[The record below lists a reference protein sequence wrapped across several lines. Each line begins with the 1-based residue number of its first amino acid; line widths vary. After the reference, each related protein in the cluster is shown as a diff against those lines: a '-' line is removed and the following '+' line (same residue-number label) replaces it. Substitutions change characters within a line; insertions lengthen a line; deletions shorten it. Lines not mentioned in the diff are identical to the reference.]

1 MNHSTRPKNIV
12 AKLFEGIILTLIIIS
27 SVSLI
32 IDNPLQN
39 PEADHIVF
47 VGYMDNCFTMLFTME
62 CIIKIVAMGFIMN
75 NQAMRD
81 RGFAPY
87 ITNPWN
93 MLDFVVV
100 VASLIDFSVTISA
113 SKQLPEDA
121 ESSNSNSNASSL

>member
-1 MNHSTRPKNIV
+1 MV
-12 AKLFEGIILTLIIIS
+12 ARLFEGVILTLIIIS
-27 SVSLI
+27 SISLI
-32 IDNPLQN
+32 IDTPLQD

-62 CIIKIVAMGFIMN
+62 CVIKIIAMGFILN

-81 RGFAPY
+81 RGMSPY

-100 VASLIDFSVTISA
+100 VASLVDFIVTLQA

-121 ESSNSNSNASSL
+121 QSSNANSNASSL